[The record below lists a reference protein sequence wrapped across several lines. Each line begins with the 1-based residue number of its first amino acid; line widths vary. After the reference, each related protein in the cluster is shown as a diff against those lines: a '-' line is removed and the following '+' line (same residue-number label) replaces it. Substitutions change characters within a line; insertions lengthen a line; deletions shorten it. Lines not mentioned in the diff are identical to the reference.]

1 MIPRMEQTIAPPTGL
16 GPRGRK
22 LWRAV
27 AVKYQLTPTELE
39 LLHEMCSATDE
50 LGRLVVAAKQVRP
63 VSKGSKGQD
72 IAHPLFNELRLHRES
87 IRRLARQLSLPDD
100 KVGQRP
106 RVTKS
111 KGGLP
116 TALRRRVGGGNVAD
130 A

>member
-1 MIPRMEQTIAPPTGL
+1 MEQTISPPTGL

-27 AVKYQLTPTELE
+27 VVKYQLTPTELE

-63 VSKGSKGQD
+63 ISKGSKGQD
-72 IAHPLFNELRLHRES
+72 VSHPLFNELRLHRES
-87 IRRLARQLSLPDD
+87 IRRLARQLNLPDD
-100 KVGQRP
+100 QINQRP

-116 TALRRRVGGGNVAD
+116 TALRASRRVGGRDDAD